1 MNVMKTL
8 NVHRI
13 KTPLVSHKKEDVLR
27 ELVMI
32 LAKDNIIS
40 NVEEAYMAVVAR
52 EQKGSTG
59 LGGEIAIP
67 HAKTTEV
74 EKVAMA
80 IGIAPDGIAFDSLD
94 GAPAKI
100 FFLILANPE
109 YASLHIEAL
118 NEIAHLTRDKA
129 FCQELIR
136 AKSAQEVLSIIQRE
150 E

>member
-1 MNVMKTL
+1 
-8 NVHRI
+8 
-13 KTPLVSHKKEDVLR
+13 
-27 ELVMI
+27 MI

-80 IGIAPDGIAFDSLD
+80 IGIALM
-94 GAPAKI
+94 
-100 FFLILANPE
+100 
-109 YASLHIEAL
+109 ASL
-118 NEIAHLTRDKA
+118 
-129 FCQELIR
+129 LIVWMGHR
-136 AKSAQEVLSIIQRE
+136 RRSSFDFG
-150 E
+150 